1 MSQQYVGNLSSG
13 TLEPVGGDKSERPIR
28 ELLVELWENTET
40 LVRQEVKLASAEL
53 DEKVAR
59 AKADVVKAAIGGA
72 MLYVGVLALT
82 AGVILFLAKF
92 MAPWVAAV
100 LVAVVMV
107 GVGYFLVQK
116 GKELN
121 ADKLTPHRTIRSV
134 RQDVQTFRE
143 ATK

>member
-1 MSQQYVGNLSSG
+1 MSQQYIGDLSTG
-13 TLEPVGGDKSERPIR
+13 TLQPTGDKSERPVK

-40 LVRQEVKLASAEL
+40 LVRQELKLASAEI
-53 DEKVAR
+53 DEKVSK
-59 AKADVVKAAIGGA
+59 AKADLVKAAIGGA

-82 AGVILFLAKF
+82 AAVILFLAKF
-92 MAPWVAAV
+92 VAPWVAAL

-116 GKELN
+116 AKELN
-121 ADKLTPHRTIRSV
+121 AKNLTPERTIRSV
-134 RQDVQTFRE
+134 REDVHTFRE

>member
-13 TLEPVGGDKSERPIR
+13 TLEPVGGDKAERPIR

-92 MAPWVAAV
+92 MAPWVSAV

-121 ADKLTPHRTIRSV
+121 ADKLAPHRTIRSV